1 MTHYLIIYLLPSLR
15 DGKSDFEQRKS
26 REQPLCGEESL
37 RLLTPKSPEGDFAVD
52 FIAVGNSFTVRI
64 LCKGSVG
71 SGCTGMNSRVDPKI
85 GSSQNDTS
93 RGGPTI
99 TETVIA
105 RPVGFRPKQSPTVAK
120 GDYCKGSLLRSIA
133 FLDRKS
139 TRLNSSH
146 V

>member
-71 SGCTGMNSRVDPKI
+71 SGCTGMNSRVDPK
-85 GSSQNDTS
+85 GLLAMTGCTMELFLQPLVTAS
-93 RGGPTI
+93 GLVG
-99 TETVIA
+99 VI
-105 RPVGFRPKQSPTVAK
+105 
-120 GDYCKGSLLRSIA
+120 SL
-133 FLDRKS
+133 F
-139 TRLNSSH
+139 
-146 V
+146 